1 MRFPLVTVLLFAV
14 LTVAVREIP
23 AALHVVVGD
32 SMVPTLLPG
41 DTLVINR
48 FAYRHSPPQPGDIL
62 VFRDPRTQVLAVK
75 RVRTT
80 AEDQRI
86 YLTGD
91 NHTESIDSRHFGA
104 IQGDLVVGKVLF
116 HGPR

>member
-23 AALHVVVGD
+23 AALHVVSGD
-32 SMVPTLLPG
+32 SMIPTLQPG

-48 FAYRHSPPQPGDIL
+48 FAYRHSPPKPGDIL
-62 VFRDPRTQVLAVK
+62 VFRDPRTQILAVK
-75 RVRTT
+75 RVRAL
-80 AEDQRI
+80 AEDQYI

-91 NHTESIDSRHFGA
+91 NQAESVDSRHFGA
-104 IQGDLVVGKVLF
+104 IRGDMVVGKVLF
-116 HGPR
+116 HGNR